1 MALVLAIEPDSRQ
14 ASILKRVIREG
25 VHAELVVV
33 DSRDAAVAAIAARVP
48 DVILMTALLSP
59 RDGDELIAHLRTLTG
74 ADHVQTHTIPQ
85 LASSSSEPETQ
96 SGSGGLL
103 GKFRKKKASAPIPG
117 CDPTSFANEVTT
129 FIARAEEMKARAP
142 LSISGPSAPPRARV
156 SESARSEFARDPQAA
171 PAGDLPEETDA
182 AASAWASPFEWRRA
196 DAPAERA
203 PAERVEARATEP
215 SAKLPLVT
223 SAPLAVVAEEEE
235 LRLAEEADRHA
246 AVPARA

>member
-85 LASSSSEPETQ
+85 LASSSSEPETA

-103 GKFRKKKASAPIPG
+103 GKFRKKKTSAPIPG

-129 FIARAEEMKARAP
+129 FLARAEEMKSAGAAVDLGPERA
-142 LSISGPSAPPRARV
+142 AARARV
-156 SESARSEFARDPQAA
+156 GVRQIGVRQRTRKRRRPTTCPRRRMRRRPRGRRRSNGGRGRCACR
-171 PAGDLPEETDA
+171 TR
-182 AASAWASPFEWRRA
+182 S
-196 DAPAERA
+196 
-203 PAERVEARATEP
+203 
-215 SAKLPLVT
+215 K
-223 SAPLAVVAEEEE
+223 
-235 LRLAEEADRHA
+235 
-246 AVPARA
+246 PARPSRRRSCRS